1 MGRTQNRPLPLIL
14 ARELASNVAT
24 PFLVLDADGTLV
36 FFNERAEQII
46 GSTAS
51 ELGDLTEDEW
61 RALLQVERL
70 DGTPVPSE
78 ETPSSVA
85 RRECRPVLD
94 TLVYTRQDGHRM
106 KLVVMAVPLLAHT
119 DDLAGVFLVFWET

>member
-24 PFLVLDADGTLV
+24 PFLVLDKDGTIV

-46 GSTAS
+46 GSTAA
-51 ELGDLTEDEW
+51 ELGDLTEEQW
-61 RALLQVERL
+61 RALLSVERL
-70 DGTPVPSE
+70 DGTPVASDQ
-78 ETPSSVA
+78 TPSAIA
-85 RRECRPVLD
+85 RRECRPYLD

-106 KLVVMAVPLLAHT
+106 KLVVMAVPLLAHAN
-119 DDLAGVFLVFWET
+119 DLAGVFLVFWET

>member
-24 PFLVLDADGTLV
+24 PFLVLDKDGTLI
-36 FFNERAEQII
+36 FFNDRAEQII
-46 GSTAS
+46 GSTPA
-51 ELGDLTEDEW
+51 ELGELSEEEW
-61 RALLQVERL
+61 RALLKVERL
-70 DGTPVPSE
+70 DGTPVPSDQ
-78 ETPSSVA
+78 TPSSVA

-94 TLVYTRQDGHRM
+94 TLVYTRDDGHSM
-106 KLVVMAVPLLAHT
+106 KLVVMAVPLLAHA

>member
-24 PFLVLDADGTLV
+24 PFIVLDKDGTLL

-46 GSTAS
+46 GSTAA
-51 ELGDLTEDEW
+51 ELGELTEEEW
-61 RALLQVERL
+61 RVLLHVERL

-78 ETPSSVA
+78 LTPSSIA

-94 TLVYTRQDGHRM
+94 TLVYTRNDGHSM
-106 KLVVMAVPLLAHT
+106 KLVVMAVPLLAHA